1 MRRQCNMHRTMGIQ
15 MPTRGSDI
23 VGRIGD
29 ILFAF
34 ILLASAPSCTP
45 NPATGQQD
53 FTLFMSESEEA
64 RIGAQEHSKIIV
76 RYGGVYDDPKIGA
89 YVAEIGG
96 RLAANSEG
104 AKTPFTFTVLNTP
117 NVNAFALP
125 GGYVYV
131 TRGLIALANSE
142 AELAGVV
149 AHEIGHVIARHTA
162 QRYSRAAATQIGAT
176 LLSALIGSREVGN
189 LLQVGGQLY
198 LLSFSRAQEFE
209 ADTLGIR
216 YLNRTGYDPVAE
228 AQFLQNLGRE
238 KELQDR
244 LAQRDARDRE
254 SDFLTTH
261 PNTPERVQRAIAAA
275 GGGPSGRPLRRDIFL
290 DRINGM
296 LFGDDPEQG
305 LVRGRRF
312 MHPGLRFGFEVPPNF
327 RLFNTSERVIA
338 LHPDKA
344 AIVFDSAGPN
354 THPDVLTYLTQIWA
368 SGVALKGVERLMING
383 MAGATGQTTV
393 DTQNGR
399 ANLRMIAIQFA
410 NGSIYRFRFLTP
422 PALTDRLNA
431 DLRRTTF
438 SFRTLSQS
446 EASGLKPYRLQSI
459 TVGASDTINSLA
471 ARLPFADFQVERF
484 RTLNG
489 LGPSD
494 RVRAGQRVKIVIETS
509 RSNRS

>member
-1 MRRQCNMHRTMGIQ
+1 MVQIPTRRRQSGTL
-15 MPTRGSDI
+15 
-23 VGRIGD
+23 V
-29 ILFAF
+29 AF
-34 ILLASAPSCTP
+34 VVLAAAPSCTP
-45 NPATGQQD
+45 NQATGKQD
-53 FTLFMSESEEA
+53 FTLFMSESEES

-76 RYGGVYDDPKIGA
+76 RYGGVYDDPEIGA

-96 RLAANSEG
+96 RLAANSERT
-104 AKTPFTFTVLNTP
+104 KTPFTFTVLNTP
-117 NVNAFALP
+117 DVNAFALP

-176 LLSALIGSREVGN
+176 LLGALIGSRDVGD

-209 ADTLGIR
+209 ADSLGIR
-216 YLNRTGYDPVAE
+216 YLNRSGYDPVAE

-238 KELQDR
+238 KALQDR
-244 LAQRDARDRE
+244 LAQRHARDRK
-254 SDFLTTH
+254 SDFLATH

-305 LVRGRRF
+305 LIRGQRF
-312 MHPGLRFGFEVPPNF
+312 LHPVLRFGFEVPPNF
-327 RLFNTSERVIA
+327 RLINTSERVIA
-338 LHPDKA
+338 IDPDKA
-344 AIVFDSAGPN
+344 YIVFDNAGRQ

-368 SGVALKGVERLMING
+368 DGVALKDVERLTING
-383 MAGATGQTTV
+383 MAAATGQTTV
-393 DTQNGR
+393 NTQNGR
-399 ANLRMIAIQFA
+399 ANLRTIAIQFA
-410 NGSIYRFRFLTP
+410 NGSIYRLRFLTP
-422 PALTDRLNA
+422 PALTGRLST

-438 SFRTLSQS
+438 SFRALSQA
-446 EASGLKPYRLQSI
+446 EASGLKPYLLRTV
-459 TVGASDTINSLA
+459 TVGARDSVDTLA
-471 ARLPFADFQVERF
+471 ARLPFRDFQVERF
-484 RTLNG
+484 RALNG
-489 LGPSD
+489 LGPND
-494 RVRAGQRVKIVIETS
+494 RLRVGQRVKIVVEAS
-509 RSNRS
+509 RANRS